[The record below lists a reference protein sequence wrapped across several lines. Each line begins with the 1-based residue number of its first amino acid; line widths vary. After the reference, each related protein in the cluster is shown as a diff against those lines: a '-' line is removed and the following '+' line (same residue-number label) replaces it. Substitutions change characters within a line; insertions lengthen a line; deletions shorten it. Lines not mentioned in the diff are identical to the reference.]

1 QRATVD
7 RYPVRPASQ
16 LIRQKSLFPC
26 AARLVDHGA
35 KQDQQTGLQV
45 KTAVV
50 VAPDL
55 VANVEMCRFTFP
67 PARQRACK
75 RLVKQVAQ
83 PRGAVVK
90 KVVVIVKLRNRE
102 NVVVQR
108 GVQALK
114 LFRIKRQFLQR
125 YGAVAQAIK
134 GKLVLG
140 A

>member
-90 KVVVIVKLRNRE
+90 KVVVIVKLDRKSTRLNSSH
-102 NVVVQR
+102 VSISYAVFC
-108 GVQALK
+108 LK
-114 LFRIKRQFLQR
+114 KKRINT
-125 YGAVAQAIK
+125 
-134 GKLVLG
+134 
-140 A
+140 